1 MNKDQARQY
10 VFALLAAALIGLPV
24 SAAVVVFTSVVHDLT
39 TWIWTD
45 IPHDLSFSEPPWW
58 YVLLVPTLAGLLVAG
73 ALRLPGRGGHSPADG
88 LSFEPAGP
96 KLAASSVL
104 AAGISLSFGLV
115 LGPEAP
121 LVAIGLALGVV
132 AGRLAGG
139 GQVMGAMVALA
150 GGFAA
155 ISTVLGG
162 PLASSLLLFEAL
174 ATSGKFPS
182 TMLGR
187 ILLPGLVAA
196 GVGNL
201 IFTGVAG
208 WSGVHESELS
218 IPGLPH
224 YGSVRLV
231 DIPLCLLVAVVA
243 SAFTLAARRLG
254 SVTFHRVGG
263 RLPVLLAGGL
273 LVGAIA
279 VIFRALADKPID
291 LVLFSG
297 ETATPAALA
306 QTSVAVLVGVL
317 FAKALAYAVSIGAGF
332 RGGPIFPA
340 VFLGVSTGVLA
351 SIVFDDLSVTAAV
364 AAGVAAAGSAAL
376 RAPFFGALLSAL
388 LVGSAG
394 TNAIPLAILASA
406 LAWLIAMAVNPAP
419 DPQPEVK
426 QGPAPDPTQGGTQ
439 GGS

>member
-1 MNKDQARQY
+1 MNKAQGRQY
-10 VFALLAAALIGLPV
+10 VVALLAAALVGLPV

-39 TWIWTD
+39 TLIWTD
-45 IPHDLSFSEPPWW
+45 LPHDLGFSEPPWW
-58 YVLLVPTLAGLLVAG
+58 YVLVVPTLAGLLVAG

-96 KLAASSVL
+96 KLAAGAVL
-104 AAGISLSFGLV
+104 AAGISLSCGLV

-132 AGRLAGG
+132 AGRLAGA

-155 ISTVLGG
+155 ISVVFGG

-182 TMLGR
+182 AMMGR

-196 GVGNL
+196 GVGTL

-208 WSGVHESELS
+208 WSGVHESKLS

-231 DIPLCLLVAVVA
+231 DVPLCLLVALVA
-243 SAFTLAARRLG
+243 AAFTLAARRIG

-273 LVGAIA
+273 LVGGIA
-279 VIFRALADKPID
+279 VVFRELAGKPLS

-297 ETATPAALA
+297 ESATPTVLA
-306 QTSVAVLVGVL
+306 QTSAAVLVGVL
-317 FAKALAYAVSIGAGF
+317 FAKALAYAISIGAGF
-332 RGGPIFPA
+332 RGGPVFPA
-340 VFLGVSTGVLA
+340 VFIGVSTGVLA
-351 SIVFDDLSVTAAV
+351 SVAFDGLSVTAAV
-364 AAGVAAAGSAAL
+364 AAGVAAAGSSAL

-388 LVGSAG
+388 LIGSAG

-406 LAWLIAMAVNPAP
+406 FAWLIAMAVNPAP

-426 QGPAPDPTQGGTQ
+426 QGPAPDSG
-439 GGS
+439 